1 MMQRPLWRANLAPYI
16 AKVQKSL
23 CSGWRPSVLPPRE
36 KKSPI
41 YRQFR
46 HPAVMTHWLA
56 AITGERSKYGG
67 GVTKTK
73 QACSGSWLLNKNQ
86 SSVFQFN
93 EILDQKVVFFP
104 HLFFVSNMGDGT
116 QGRSDLE
123 ISARAY
129 SVQQP
134 TSPPSDL
141 HFDGLSAPSIPPR
154 PAHGLHFDRL
164 VPPPA
169 YIRGREPPVYCS
181 GRPTRWAGYGSVR
194 APHCASARAAS
205 PHKMPSSPLLP
216 SAPMCLF
223 SNLTRSHFAG

>member
-1 MMQRPLWRANLAPYI
+1 M
-16 AKVQKSL
+16 
-23 CSGWRPSVLPPRE
+23 
-36 KKSPI
+36 
-41 YRQFR
+41 
-46 HPAVMTHWLA
+46 
-56 AITGERSKYGG
+56 
-67 GVTKTK
+67 
-73 QACSGSWLLNKNQ
+73 
-86 SSVFQFN
+86 
-93 EILDQKVVFFP
+93 D
-104 HLFFVSNMGDGT
+104 DGT

-123 ISARAY
+123 ITARAY

-169 YIRGREPPVYCS
+169 YIRGGKPPVYCS

-223 SNLTRSHFAG
+223 SNLTHGLISQDSAEQGCGEGQRDRRVRQPKPWTTHIQH

>member
-1 MMQRPLWRANLAPYI
+1 
-16 AKVQKSL
+16 
-23 CSGWRPSVLPPRE
+23 
-36 KKSPI
+36 
-41 YRQFR
+41 
-46 HPAVMTHWLA
+46 
-56 AITGERSKYGG
+56 
-67 GVTKTK
+67 
-73 QACSGSWLLNKNQ
+73 
-86 SSVFQFN
+86 
-93 EILDQKVVFFP
+93 
-104 HLFFVSNMGDGT
+104 MGDGT

-123 ISARAY
+123 ITARAY

-169 YIRGREPPVYCS
+169 YNRGREPPVYCS
-181 GRPTRWAGYGSVR
+181 GRPTRWTGYGSVR
-194 APHCASARAAS
+194 DPHCACARAAS

-216 SAPMCLF
+216 SAPMWLF

>member
-1 MMQRPLWRANLAPYI
+1 MRKLF
-16 AKVQKSL
+16 V
-23 CSGWRPSVLPPRE
+23 
-36 KKSPI
+36 
-41 YRQFR
+41 
-46 HPAVMTHWLA
+46 H
-56 AITGERSKYGG
+56 
-67 GVTKTK
+67 TKL
-73 QACSGSWLLNKNQ
+73 GLLNKSK
-86 SSVFQFN
+86 SSVLQFK
-93 EILDQKVVFFP
+93 EILDQKVVFLP
-104 HLFFVSNMGDGT
+104 QLFLCRFGT

-123 ISARAY
+123 ITARAY

-194 APHCASARAAS
+194 DPHCACARAAS

-216 SAPMCLF
+216 SAPMWLV

>member
-1 MMQRPLWRANLAPYI
+1 
-16 AKVQKSL
+16 
-23 CSGWRPSVLPPRE
+23 
-36 KKSPI
+36 
-41 YRQFR
+41 
-46 HPAVMTHWLA
+46 
-56 AITGERSKYGG
+56 
-67 GVTKTK
+67 
-73 QACSGSWLLNKNQ
+73 
-86 SSVFQFN
+86 
-93 EILDQKVVFFP
+93 
-104 HLFFVSNMGDGT
+104 MGDGT

-123 ISARAY
+123 ITARAY

-194 APHCASARAAS
+194 APHCACARAAS

-216 SAPMCLF
+216 SAPMWLF
-223 SNLTRSHFAG
+223 SNLTHGLILQDSAEQGCREGQRDRRVRQPEPWTAHIQH